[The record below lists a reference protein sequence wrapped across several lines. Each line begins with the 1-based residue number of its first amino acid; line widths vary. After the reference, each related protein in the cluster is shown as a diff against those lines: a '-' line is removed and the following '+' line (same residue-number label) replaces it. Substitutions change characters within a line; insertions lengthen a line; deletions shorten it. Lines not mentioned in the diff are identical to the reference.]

1 MSSSLRA
8 GRAIDPG
15 SPAATGCR
23 QRTTISRSEDT
34 TVRFPPPMVIN
45 AWERTGIV
53 CRRSATPWI
62 PVSTSMSRSLSTVK
76 FIVFLFL
83 S

>member
-1 MSSSLRA
+1 
-8 GRAIDPG
+8 
-15 SPAATGCR
+15 
-23 QRTTISRSEDT
+23 
-34 TVRFPPPMVIN
+34 MVIN